1 MIDIYENLIASLQ
14 QKFDGAVLEVS
25 RACLEVSITVE
36 CDSINDILV
45 YLRDHKEGAFKQLID
60 ICGVDYL
67 GREKRFDVVY
77 HLLSYKLNKRIRVKV
92 HVDEKDYVPSVSKI
106 FSAANWYEREVW
118 DLFGIKFS
126 DHPDLRRLLTDY
138 DFAGHPLRKDFPL
151 SGFVEPRYD
160 EEAKRVVYGP
170 VNLPQ
175 EFRNFDTLSPWEGMT
190 HERHVSLPGD
200 EKAHMPR
207 KNE

>member
-1 MIDIYENLIASLQ
+1 MADIYENLIANLRHQ
-14 QKFDGAVLEVS
+14 FEDAVLEVS
-25 RACLEVSITVE
+25 RAFLEVSLTVE
-36 CDSINDILV
+36 CAALPEILA

-60 ICGVDYL
+60 VCGVDYL
-67 GREKRFDVVY
+67 GREKRFEVVY
-77 HLLSYKLNKRIRVKV
+77 HLLSYKFNKRIRIKV
-92 HVDEKDYVPSVSKI
+92 HIDEEDYVPSVSKI

-190 HERHVSLPGD
+190 PQSYTPLPGD
-200 EKAHMPR
+200 EKADGA
-207 KNE
+207 KTK